1 VKNGA
6 ILEKRV
12 VRRQSIDHIDDQGLH
27 PVLARVLNHRSCG
40 YTAYQL
46 KDLAEPTLLSNIDSV
61 VDRLIEH
68 LQKQSKILIVG
79 DYDCDGATATAVAV
93 RGLRMLGYAS
103 VDYLIPN
110 RFKSG
115 YGLSEMI
122 IDQALAQSSSLD
134 LLITVDNG
142 ISSISGVSY
151 ALKRGIDV
159 IITDH
164 HLPGDQLPATD
175 MIVNPQ
181 LPGDT
186 FPSKAICGVGVIYYV
201 LLALR
206 RKLVDQGRFNREN
219 QPNFMSL
226 IDLVTLGTIA
236 DCVPFDQN
244 NRILVAHGLRRF
256 RQGLICHGLRA
267 MLDVIKMDLA
277 SITTVDIAFKLAP
290 KLNAAGRM
298 DDMSIGVQCLLSDDY
313 ESARS
318 LAHMLVSF
326 NEQRRDIQS
335 SIQVEALKQVSSSRD
350 PSKNIRANV
359 LYHSD
364 WHEGVIG
371 IIASRIKDLTHRPT
385 IVFTDENESL
395 LKGSGRSIKGIH
407 LRDALADIHAA
418 HDILPKFGGH
428 AMAAGLT
435 IKKTDLS
442 CFTDA
447 FHQRIAAYADE
458 CFTEVIYTD
467 GPLDAGELNL
477 ATAQAIREYGIWG
490 QNYPEP
496 VFDNVFA
503 VKRVRLLKGKH
514 LKLDLMLDY
523 QPVAAMWFFIP
534 DACIPLITVGVQL
547 RAFYKLDV
555 NTYLG
560 ESSLSLIIEHGS
572 AMVEA
577 VASSA

>member
-1 VKNGA
+1 M
-6 ILEKRV
+6 EKRV
-12 VRRQSIDHIDDQGLH
+12 IQRQSSDHIDAHGLH

-46 KDLAEPTLLSNIDSV
+46 NDLADPSQFSNIDVV
-61 VDRLIEH
+61 VDRLIMH
-68 LQKQSKILIVG
+68 LHKQSKILIVG

-93 RGLRMLGYAS
+93 RGLRMLGFVS

-122 IDQALAQSSSLD
+122 IDQALAQSSSID

-151 ALKRGIDV
+151 ALERGIDV

-164 HLPGDQLPATD
+164 HLPGEQLPATD

-181 LPGDT
+181 LPGDV

-206 RKLVDQGRFNREN
+206 RKLLDQGRFSRED
-219 QPNFMSL
+219 QPNFMTL

-256 RQGLICHGLRA
+256 RQGFICHGLRA
-267 MLDVIKMDLA
+267 MLDVIQMDLA
-277 SITTVDIAFKLAP
+277 SITTIDIAFKLAP

-313 ESARS
+313 ESAKS
-318 LAHMLVSF
+318 LAHTLVSF

-335 SIQVEALKQVSSSRD
+335 SIQTEALKQVSSSAD
-350 PSKNIRANV
+350 TSKTIRANV

-385 IVFTDENESL
+385 IVFTDESDL
-395 LKGSGRSIKGIH
+395 FLKGSGRSIKGIH
-407 LRDALADIHAA
+407 LRDALADIHAVHA
-418 HDILPKFGGH
+418 ILPKFGGH

-442 CFTDA
+442 CFTEA
-447 FHQRIAAYADE
+447 FHQRIAAHTDE

-467 GPLDAGELNL
+467 GALGADELNL
-477 ATAQAIREYGIWG
+477 ATAQAIRAYGIWG

-496 VFDNVFA
+496 LFDNVFV

-514 LKLDLMLDY
+514 LKLDLMLDH
-523 QPVAAMWFFIP
+523 QPVSAMWFFIP
-534 DACIPLITVGVQL
+534 DACIPLITAGIRL

-560 ESSLSLIIEHGS
+560 ESSLSLIIEHGDT
-572 AMVEA
+572 AVEA
-577 VASSA
+577 AACSA